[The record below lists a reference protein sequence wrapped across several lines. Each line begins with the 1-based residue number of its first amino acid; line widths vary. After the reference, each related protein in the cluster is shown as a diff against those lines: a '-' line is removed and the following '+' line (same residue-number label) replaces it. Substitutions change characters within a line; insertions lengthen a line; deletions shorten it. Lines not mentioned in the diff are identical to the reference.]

1 MPKVAKTKGRT
12 IYKSAEGERLP
23 SVTTILGILQK
34 PALLEWAWKLGMEGI
49 DYKKVR
55 DQTADIGKL
64 AHYMIMCHFK
74 GEEPDLSEYAPHDID
89 KAENCLI
96 KFWDWEES
104 HTIEPI
110 LIEEPLINDVYRY
123 GGTPDMLARVDGE
136 ITIVDYKT
144 GKGLYPEYYYQM
156 GGYYRLITDAREL
169 SDAII
174 TQGRIIRIGRDET
187 EGFEEA
193 VIGRDTLKINSEI
206 FLSCLDLYNK
216 IKVSKR
222 KSL

>member
-1 MPKVAKTKGRT
+1 MSKLAKVKGRT
-12 IYKSAEGERLP
+12 LYRGADGERLP
-23 SVTTILGILQK
+23 SVTTVLGILQK

-55 DQTADIGKL
+55 DQTADIGKI

-96 KFWDWEES
+96 KFWDWEAS
-104 HTIEPI
+104 HHITPI
-110 LIEEPLINDVYRY
+110 LIEQPLVDDIYRY

-156 GGYYRLITDAREL
+156 GGYYRLIEDAEGMW
-169 SDAII
+169 DAI

-193 VIGRDTLKINSEI
+193 VIGQDALKVNAEI
-206 FLSCLDLYNK
+206 FLTCLDLYNK
-216 IKVSKR
+216 IKESKR
-222 KSL
+222 KTSS